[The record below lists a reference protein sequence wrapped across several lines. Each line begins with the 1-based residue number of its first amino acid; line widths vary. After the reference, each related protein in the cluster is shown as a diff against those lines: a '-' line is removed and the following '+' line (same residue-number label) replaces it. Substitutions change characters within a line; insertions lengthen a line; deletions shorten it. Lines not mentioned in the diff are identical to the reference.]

1 MGSGRH
7 PMVDKRAF
15 LFPGQGSQ
23 SVGMSKAA
31 YEKSSQVKQLF
42 SKADEILGFSISS
55 IMFEGPEE
63 KLRDTAVT
71 QPALFLASAAGL
83 ELLKERDVQAVFGA
97 GHSLGEYSA
106 LYAAGVLSFED
117 ALYLV
122 RQRGLLMSEAG
133 TQNPGSMAAVIGLDA
148 AKIEEV
154 CRNASESAAV
164 CAPANFNSDS
174 QIVISGS
181 APAVKKAMD
190 LATAAGAAKVI
201 QLNVSGAFHSPLMAA
216 AAQKMKSILDTRAFK
231 DAAYPILTNVD
242 AQPTTSA
249 SQFKEKLVMQ
259 IDHPVRW
266 HESMKK
272 LLELGADSFIE
283 VGSGRVLST
292 MIKKLDRKK
301 IVLCTD
307 EFESIESL
315 PAGGRGA

>member
-1 MGSGRH
+1 
-7 PMVDKRAF
+7 MVDKRAF